1 MRKITLI
8 ALSFVTIC
16 SSLLM
21 SCGGDDDHD
30 YIMYDLRTLSYVRED
45 FTPVTKN
52 RVPVNRRQLRGHG
65 SVLSGQYVMKRANS
79 ALAQSSSRRY
89 TYEYG
94 KNAHL
99 YWTEATCKDKDKDDH
114 GNILLTANQTL
125 DGDGFPVRR
134 IWHDDKGVFVD
145 AYDYTYDKSL
155 YLINSYIHYNNDP
168 TDNPDA
174 TKSYEYSNE
183 WDGQGIFIT
192 QTAVSYDLTGIKVY
206 EEKVRSVIQENVL
219 RGSGGIVYWEYYRE
233 YDGGELTYQEKG
245 TFDPYGYPK
254 DLNVD
259 SNGDGTYDQTYHFET
274 TKTIEGY
281 LESVVKVKIEDG
293 TETKLWKEM
302 YVYDGDGLLKTWEWW
317 HDVSG
322 DQFELTAIYT
332 FVWYENPVNGP
343 TGGEYVD
350 FESDKDGNPISDY
363 TTINWTDRQK
373 VYHYYS
379 SPGNE
384 SRRDLYNLEKIELRR
399 GG

>member
-1 MRKITLI
+1 MRTITQI
-8 ALSFVTIC
+8 TLSFVTVF
-16 SSLLM
+16 SFLLM
-21 SCGGDDDHD
+21 SCGDDD
-30 YIMYDLRTLSYVRED
+30 YIIYDLRTLSHVRED

-52 RVPVNRRQLRGHG
+52 AVPVNHRQSRGHG
-65 SVLSGQYVMKRANS
+65 SVLSRQYVMKRANS
-79 ALAQSSSRRY
+79 ALTQSSSKRY

-99 YWTEATCKDKDKDDH
+99 YWTKATCKDDL

-125 DGDGFPVRR
+125 DGYGFPVRR
-134 IWHDDKGVFVD
+134 IWYDGKGVFVD

-155 YLINSYIHYNNDP
+155 YLRNSYIHYNNDP

-174 TKSYEYSNE
+174 TKSYEYSNK
-183 WDGQGIFIT
+183 WDEQGIFVT

-206 EEKVRSVIQENVL
+206 EEKVRSVIQKNVL

-233 YDGGELTYQEKG
+233 YDGSKLIYQEKG
-245 TFDPYGYPK
+245 TFDPDGYPK
-254 DLNVD
+254 NLDVD
-259 SNGDGTYDQTYHFET
+259 SNGDGTYDQAYHFET

-281 LESVVKVKIEDG
+281 LESVVKIEDDAD
-293 TETKLWKEM
+293 TKLWKEM
-302 YVYDGDGLLKTWEWW
+302 YVYNGDGLLKTWKWY
-317 HDVSG
+317 DVSG
-322 DQFELTAIYT
+322 DQFELSTIYT
-332 FVWYENPVNGP
+332 FVWYENPVKGP

-350 FESDKDGNPISDY
+350 FQSDEDGNPILSY
-363 TTINWTDRQK
+363 RTIDWTETQK